1 MRNKE
6 RRKIRQKE
14 RRQKKDHWRTCV
26 RNITLLTTR
35 LYVIFVA
42 LFVYSLPFPKGR
54 TCWMARYIILV
65 WVAFCVM
72 ISWVNGPKCENLLQ
86 FNTSWLES
94 PRTWY
99 YFKLCFSFSCSSYDL
114 TLIKKSH
121 TRGHKK
127 NQNLTNSLLVT
138 VVPQFRAKTRNSE
151 KDIYFLSRI
160 SCSMNKL
167 KSHVLFTCQN
177 FVFRFYVEIMRS
189 CITRM

>member
-1 MRNKE
+1 ME
-6 RRKIRQKE
+6 E
-14 RRQKKDHWRTCV
+14 LAWGTSLCWLHAF
-26 RNITLLTTR
+26 

-42 LFVYSLPFPKGR
+42 LFVYSLTLPKGR
-54 TCWMARYIILV
+54 TCWMAQYIILV
-65 WVAFCVM
+65 WVLFCVM

-121 TRGHKK
+121 TRGLIKK
-127 NQNLTNSLLVT
+127 QNLTLVRFRCFNSLLVI

-177 FVFRFYVEIMRS
+177 FVFWFYVEIMRS
-189 CITRM
+189 CIRRM